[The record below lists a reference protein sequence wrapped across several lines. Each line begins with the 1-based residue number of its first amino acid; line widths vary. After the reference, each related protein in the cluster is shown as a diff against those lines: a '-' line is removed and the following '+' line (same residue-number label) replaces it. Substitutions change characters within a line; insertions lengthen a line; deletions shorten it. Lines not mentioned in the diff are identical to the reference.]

1 MNAEKSNV
9 QPAIEGRPLSSWAAA
24 LLDYF
29 DAKVRL
35 MAAESGEASRHFV
48 LLLILIGAVLVLSL
62 CGIVMYATFLL
73 FVIGL
78 IFHLAWGWS
87 ALVVGTAATLF
98 SVLLFLWFRIQI
110 RKPVFQMSLK
120 DLQKDREW
128 LSQSRTKAV

>member
-1 MNAEKSNV
+1 MNTEKSNV
-9 QPAIEGRPLSSWAAA
+9 QQAIEGRPLGSWAVA

-29 DAKVRL
+29 DAKARL
-35 MAAESGEASRHFV
+35 IAVESREASQHFV

-62 CGIVMYATFLL
+62 CGVVMYAAFLL

-87 ALVVGTAATLF
+87 ALVGGTAAALL
-98 SVLLFLWFRIQI
+98 SLLLFLWFRIQI
-110 RKPVFQMSLK
+110 RKPIFQMSLK

>member
-62 CGIVMYATFLL
+62 CGIVMYAAFLL

>member
-9 QPAIEGRPLSSWAAA
+9 QQAIEGRPLSSWAAT

-35 MAAESGEASRHFV
+35 MAAESREASRHFL
-48 LLLILIGAVLVLSL
+48 LLLILIGAVLVVSL
-62 CGIVMYATFLL
+62 CGLVMYAAFLL
-73 FVIGL
+73 FVIGI

-87 ALVVGTAATLF
+87 ALIGGTAATLV
-98 SVLLFLWFRIQI
+98 SVLLFFWFRIQI
-110 RKPVFQMSLK
+110 RKPIFQMSLK

>member
-9 QPAIEGRPLSSWAAA
+9 QQAIEGRPLSSWAAT

-35 MAAESGEASRHFV
+35 MAAESREASRHFL
-48 LLLILIGAVLVLSL
+48 LLLILIGAVLVVSL
-62 CGIVMYATFLL
+62 CGLVMYAAFLL
-73 FVIGL
+73 FVIGI

-87 ALVVGTAATLF
+87 ALIGGTAAILV
-98 SVLLFLWFRIQI
+98 SVLLFLWFQIQI
-110 RKPVFQMSLK
+110 RKPIFQMSLK